1 MRADYFIVAGPC
13 CVYRPA
19 MSNSYPVEPP
29 ADLPKVRITAGSAF
43 KLGFFGALGLFVFYL
58 IISVIFGIVAAVAL
72 AAGLLPS
79 LPQLLQGF

>member
-1 MRADYFIVAGPC
+1 
-13 CVYRPA
+13 
-19 MSNSYPVEPP
+19 MSTSYPVEPP
-29 ADLPKVRITAGSAF
+29 AESPKLRITAGSAF

-58 IISVIFGIVAAVAL
+58 ILSIIFGIAAAVAL